1 MFVHPPFS
9 SPTVAQVAHLTLAA
23 FEREYWAGHRN
34 SSLLAAAL
42 LKTATDHFFP
52 VLGPPVIPTLPADQE
67 RQRLFCEAL
76 TAWTQLHY
84 ARSRFHELIT
94 HLEGQ
99 QPTTPWEAPI
109 EPRLNS

>member
-1 MFVHPPFS
+1 MFVPPPVS
-9 SPTVAQVAHLTLAA
+9 TASIAQVAHLALAA

-52 VLGPPVIPTLPADQE
+52 ALGPPVMPALPLEQGDQ
-67 RQRLFCEAL
+67 RHSVEAL

-84 ARSRFHELIT
+84 ARSRFHELIDF
-94 HLEGQ
+94 LQEQ
-99 QPTTPWEAPI
+99 PPTTPLDCVH
-109 EPRLNS
+109 EPRIDC